1 MRDARG
7 QENPPR
13 FVRVCPLSDERSGV
27 HRMSTAEQLDLQPD
41 QALVRAAVERTMQ
54 WTFRTWGF
62 GESVALRGLLA
73 ASRATG
79 DREPLGFVRALLR
92 SYVGRGVGRSPEEH
106 VAPGTELLLLHALD
120 RDDAWLG
127 AARALANL
135 YSAAPMGRHGV
146 RYRRPDLP
154 GWRRQIWVDS
164 MDGAPPFLTRLARVT
179 GDESYATEA
188 VRELVG
194 YTRLLQ
200 DDRTGLLVHGFEEAC
215 GTNGQCWARGNGWA
229 AMGLVETLTL
239 LPHGT
244 SFGTELRQRLDSLL
258 DGLAAR
264 QDASGLWPTVLDRPE
279 TPLESSL
286 AAMTVCAI
294 DRGRSAG
301 LLDERYGP
309 VRDRARAAVLD
320 LVSAEGELALV
331 TDATPVGELRMYV
344 TRPFGIFPWGQGP
357 LLMMLC
363 PEDSGADAPPAQVV
377 TPCP

>member
-1 MRDARG
+1 
-7 QENPPR
+7 
-13 FVRVCPLSDERSGV
+13 
-27 HRMSTAEQLDLQPD
+27 MSTAQQVDSQPD
-41 QALVRAAVERTMQ
+41 QTLVRTIVERTMR
-54 WTFRTWGF
+54 WPFRIWGF

-120 RDDAWLG
+120 RDDAWLD

-135 YSAAPMGRHGV
+135 YSSAPMGPHGV

-164 MDGAPPFLTRLARVT
+164 MDGAPPFLTRLASVT

-188 VRELVG
+188 VRELLG

-200 DDRTGLLVHGFEEAC
+200 DERTGLLMHGFEESC
-215 GTNGQCWARGNGWA
+215 GTNGQYWARGNGWA
-229 AMGLVETLTL
+229 VLGLSETLAL
-239 LPHGT
+239 LPDDT
-244 SFGTELRQRLDSLL
+244 PFVSELRERLDALL

-264 QDASGLWPTVLDRPE
+264 QHASGLWPTVLDRPE
-279 TPLESSL
+279 TPIESSL
-286 AAMTVCAI
+286 AALTVCAI

-301 LLDERYGP
+301 VLPDERYASM
-309 VRDRARAAVLD
+309 RDRARAAVLD
-320 LVSAEGELALV
+320 RVSPAGELALV
-331 TDATPVGELRMYV
+331 SDATPVGELQMYV
-344 TRPFGIFPWGQGP
+344 TRPFGVFPWGQGP

-363 PEDSGADAPPAQVV
+363 PADSGAEAPALRAA
-377 TPCP
+377 TPGP